1 MSIVEEIDGRRIAR
15 DVEARA
21 KALRTLDR
29 TRTNRWTWRIG
40 AATNVVFFA
49 AMGAA
54 VRKDSW
60 WIGIIAGAG
69 YALGIAAF
77 FEVTVLRRRLD
88 AAITLLRPGQH
99 PPE

>member
-1 MSIVEEIDGRRIAR
+1 MSVVEEIDGRRIAR

-40 AATNVVFFA
+40 VAASVLLFA

-54 VRKDSW
+54 ARKDSW
-60 WIGIIAGAG
+60 WVGITAGVG
-69 YALGIAAF
+69 YALGLVAF
-77 FEVTVLRRRLD
+77 FEVFTLRRRLE
-88 AAITLLRPGQH
+88 AVITLLRLGQH

>member
-1 MSIVEEIDGRRIAR
+1 MSVVEEIDGRRIAK

-21 KALRTLDR
+21 RALRTLDR

-54 VRKDSW
+54 ARKDSW
-60 WIGIIAGAG
+60 WVGIIAGAG
-69 YALGIAAF
+69 YALGVVAF
-77 FEVTVLRRRLD
+77 FEVTVLRRRLE
-88 AAITLLRPGQH
+88 AVITLLRQGQH